1 MAWVFEHQRK
11 PALFAFT
18 VWTIWTQK
26 NQVRSQQPC
35 CSLNHLS
42 QLVAERF
49 SEYCAIFPPTQPS
62 RPRIRTRW
70 KPPLVDIFKIN
81 FDGAVFAEENCSG
94 VGVIV
99 RNRKGLVIA
108 TMSEKIPQILQ
119 PTEIEA
125 MAATRA
131 LEFAREVGISEAIL
145 EGDSLLVIKAL
156 ATKDIGLASF
166 GILIQ
171 DAYRFTSAF
180 SLLSYSHTKR
190 EGNQV
195 AHDLAKLAVTI
206 PNCVIW
212 MEDVPSNVV
221 NSYQAD
227 LARFS

>member
-1 MAWVFEHQRK
+1 M
-11 PALFAFT
+11 
-18 VWTIWTQK
+18 
-26 NQVRSQQPC
+26 
-35 CSLNHLS
+35 
-42 QLVAERF
+42 
-49 SEYCAIFPPTQPS
+49 
-62 RPRIRTRW
+62 
-70 KPPLVDIFKIN
+70 DIFKIN
-81 FDGAVFAEENCSG
+81 FDGAVSAEESYSG

-99 RNRKGLVIA
+99 WNREGLVIA

-119 PTEIEA
+119 PTKIEA

-145 EGDSLLVIKAL
+145 EGDSVMVIKAL
-156 ATKDIGLASF
+156 ATKDTRLAPFGL
-166 GILIQ
+166 LIQ

-212 MEDVPSNVV
+212 MEDVPSDVV

-227 LARFS
+227 LAGIP

>member
-1 MAWVFEHQRK
+1 M
-11 PALFAFT
+11 
-18 VWTIWTQK
+18 VWTIWTQR

-42 QLVAERF
+42 QLAAERF
-49 SEYCAIFPPTQPS
+49 AEYRAIFPPTPPS
-62 RPRIRTRW
+62 QARMRTCW
-70 KPPLVDIFKIN
+70 KPPPVDIFKIN
-81 FDGAVFAEENCSG
+81 FDEAVSAEESCSG

-99 RNRKGLVIA
+99 RNREGLVIA
-108 TMSEKIPQILQ
+108 AMSEKIPQILQ
-119 PTEIEA
+119 PTKIEA

-145 EGDSLLVIKAL
+145 EGDSLMVIKAL
-156 ATKDIGLASF
+156 ATKDTGLAPF
-166 GILIQ
+166 GLLIQ
-171 DAYRFTSAF
+171 DAYWFTSAF

-212 MEDVPSNVV
+212 MEDVPSDAV
-221 NSYQAD
+221 NSYQAN
-227 LARFS
+227 LAGIP